1 MKTLVAV
8 AAAVVLTANVASA
21 APFVA
26 SATGNSTTVSWSYD
40 PGTGLLSGAADLL
53 VGAIT
58 TTSLE
63 LFVKLSNTTTAY
75 TNAGIASFGFSIDPN
90 ATGVAGTS
98 TGSND
103 TGSDVDAFGGFG
115 MGNEAN
121 LPALSSIEIC
131 AWAGNGCAGGG
142 QQGLLGKG
150 ATDFFVIN
158 LSWSSPNAIAQYT
171 LDNFGLKVQ
180 TDAGSFEFYTNGG
193 GGGTGGG
200 GSTGGGGG
208 TGGGGSTGGGG
219 GTGGG
224 GSTAPEPA
232 SLLLLG
238 LGLIAT
244 AGRLRQRTR

>member
-26 SATGNSTTVSWSYD
+26 SATGNSTAVSWSKD
-40 PGTGLLSGAADLL
+40 TGAGVITGTADLL

-63 LFVKLSNTTTAY
+63 LFVKLSNTTTAF
-75 TNAGIASFGFSIDPN
+75 TNAGITSFGFSIDPN

-115 MGNEAN
+115 LGKQAK
-121 LPALSSIEIC
+121 LPALSWIEIC
-131 AWAGNGCAGGG
+131 AWAGNNCSGGA
-142 QQGLLGKG
+142 QKDLLGMG
-150 ATDFFVIN
+150 QIDSFVIN

-180 TDAGSFEFYTNGG
+180 TNAGSFEFYTN
-193 GGGTGGG
+193 
-200 GSTGGGGG
+200 GGGGG

>member
-8 AAAVVLTANVASA
+8 AAAVLLTANVASA

-40 PGTGLLSGAADLL
+40 PGTGVMSGAADLL

-115 MGNEAN
+115 LDKVPG
-121 LPALSSIEIC
+121 LTSIEVC

-158 LSWSSPNAIAQYT
+158 LSWSSPNAVAQYT

-180 TDAGSFEFYTNGG
+180 TNAGSYEFYTN
-193 GGGTGGG
+193 
-200 GSTGGGGG
+200 GGGGG

-244 AGRLRQRTR
+244 AGRLRQRAR